1 MLRAFR
7 IALQIYV
14 IPTKTIIKNGLNEI
28 KDLLKSIMQA
38 WVILTHF
45 SDERMSLRFRYCF
58 KFYMWEEKKMI

>member
-14 IPTKTIIKNGLNEI
+14 IPAKTIIKNGLNDI
-28 KDLLKSIMQA
+28 KDLKSIMQD

-45 SDERMSLRFRYCF
+45 SDERMSRRFISVLF
-58 KFYMWEEKKMI
+58 